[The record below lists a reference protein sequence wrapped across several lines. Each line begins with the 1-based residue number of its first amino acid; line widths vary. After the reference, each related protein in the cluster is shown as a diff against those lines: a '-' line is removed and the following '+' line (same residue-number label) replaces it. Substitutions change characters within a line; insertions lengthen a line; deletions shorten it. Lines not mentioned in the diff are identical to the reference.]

1 MWSVCVV
8 CCRSA
13 ADSRVPHQR
22 INCFLFKQF
31 SPVRRVAQWYRT
43 MLYQIQLCLVV
54 QARTKMRRTLSSR
67 GEIADIRYRFLVLVA
82 RQASDKAEAGRWF
95 SLWLT
100 ISLVCCLCAWHWQWG
115 SDYANTTQGR
125 NNSRPVYQNSKNHIL
140 HPNRIHVGKY
150 GFKFNKQRYLMF
162 HRGIWDLIKV
172 WAHSHNTKFLKIQ
185 FVHNDYKRDTRVC
198 KLPGYEK
205 CKTQATGQQL
215 LAAGQLTFTEELGWA
230 VVSLW

>member
-8 CCRSA
+8 CYRAA

-43 MLYQIQLCLVV
+43 IWYQMQLCLVA
-54 QARTKMRRTLSSR
+54 QARKKMRRTLSGK
-67 GEIADIRYRFLVLVA
+67 GEIADSGYVRDRFLILVQSSWIYGFR
-82 RQASDKAEAGRWF
+82 RQRSIWQGRGWPMV

-115 SDYANTTQGR
+115 SDYANTKQGR
-125 NNSRPVYQNSKNHIL
+125 NNSRPIYQNSKNHIL

-162 HRGIWDLIKV
+162 HWGIWDLIKV
-172 WAHSHNTKFLKIQ
+172 WAHNTKFLKIQ
-185 FVHNDYKRDTRVC
+185 FEHNYFKRDTGVC
-198 KLPGYEK
+198 KLHEM
-205 CKTQATGQQL
+205 CKTQATGRGSNCWR
-215 LAAGQLTFTEELGWA
+215 LA
-230 VVSLW
+230 S